1 MAGDDLF
8 YAAVVIGT
16 LLGAAAL
23 RAVPLPHRAA
33 ASSAFGT
40 LLLCAGCREQLVYPL
55 VGVGLTFLVLR
66 TWPREWH
73 GAGCFLAAFGWLLTL
88 RTFYQIR
95 GPTNAVNLMLTLKMV
110 AVGFGS
116 QEGGAEAAASAREV
130 LLYFSC
136 HHGLLTGPHFSVR
149 EWRDA
154 LVARG
159 PVLLPPAEVR
169 RRAARALLGTVL
181 CAAVWVGTARWLP
194 FAYVRSEAF
203 AALPAAARYGYFFVS
218 SFSYRYRFYTPWLL
232 TEAAGLLLG
241 FEAPANVALSGT
253 ELCAKPSDFIAAWNT
268 SVQRWLKAHVY
279 RRVPLRSRAGRALA
293 TLVASAVWHG
303 VRPGYYLFFFGVF
316 LMTLVERLCAA
327 AAAASP
333 SLGALGRARWW
344 PLVGYAWTMSAFTF
358 FGAAFNAL
366 SLDDTRAAWAA
377 VDHAGWWLLALPLP
391 PCALA
396 LALGRR
402 AREKDA

>member
-1 MAGDDLF
+1 M
-8 YAAVVIGT
+8 
-16 LLGAAAL
+16 
-23 RAVPLPHRAA
+23 
-33 ASSAFGT
+33 
-40 LLLCAGCREQLVYPL
+40 
-55 VGVGLTFLVLR
+55 
-66 TWPREWH
+66 
-73 GAGCFLAAFGWLLTL
+73 
-88 RTFYQIR
+88 
-95 GPTNAVNLMLTLKMV
+95 
-110 AVGFGS
+110 
-116 QEGGAEAAASAREV
+116 
-130 LLYFSC
+130 
-136 HHGLLTGPHFSVR
+136 
-149 EWRDA
+149 
-154 LVARG
+154 
-159 PVLLPPAEVR
+159 
-169 RRAARALLGTVL
+169 L

-253 ELCAKPSDFIAAWNT
+253 ELCAKPSDYIAAWNT

-316 LMTLVERLCAA
+316 LMTLIERLCAA

-333 SLGALGRARWW
+333 SLGALGHARWW

-358 FGAAFNAL
+358 FAPR
-366 SLDDTRAAWAA
+366 STPSRSTTRARVGRRRPRRLVAPRPAAAA
-377 VDHAGWWLLALPLP
+377 V
-391 PCALA
+391 
-396 LALGRR
+396 R
-402 AREKDA
+402 ARSRSAGGRARRTRRRC